1 MEVLMGK
8 YFKQAVIFI
17 AVFAVIVVALIYFN
31 KSKDA
36 STQTSQGYDAFS
48 GSTTS
53 ESIQPNGS
61 LSTNAPSTNAPS
73 TSTTVAST
81 VSVADK
87 TRAII
92 ETNKG
97 KIVFSF
103 YPNKAPNT
111 VQNFIKLANSGF
123 YNGIKWHRVVPGF
136 VIQGGDPLSKD
147 SDPNNDGTGGPGY
160 TIKAEFSDLHHVEGA
175 VAMARSEDPDSAG
188 SQFYICLGTLPD
200 LDGKYTIFG
209 QVTEGMDVVK
219 SIQVGDVMKRVSIEK

>member
-1 MEVLMGK
+1 MGK

-17 AVFAVIVVALIYFN
+17 AIFGVIVVALIYFN
-31 KSKDA
+31 KAKDT
-36 STQTSQGYDAFS
+36 STQTAGVDYYSNGAA
-48 GSTTS
+48 TS
-53 ESIQPNGS
+53 EAVQQNDP
-61 LSTNAPSTNAPS
+61 PSTNAPS
-73 TSTTVAST
+73 TSTTVAGT
-81 VSVADK
+81 VPVTDK
-87 TRAII
+87 THAII

-111 VQNFIKLANSGF
+111 VQNFIKLANSGY

-147 SDPNNDGTGGPGY
+147 NDPNNDGSGGPGY
-160 TIKAEFSDLHHVEGA
+160 TVKAEFNDLQHVVGT
-175 VAMARSEDPDSAG
+175 VAMARSDDPDSAG

-209 QVTEGMDVVK
+209 QVTEGMDVVN
-219 SIQVGDVMKRVSIEK
+219 SIQVGDIMKQVYIEEKK